1 MTARRPRTAEGD
13 TATAVVLEI
22 FRVNGLLLADGN
34 RLATAEG
41 LTAARWQ
48 VLGAVALAGRP
59 LTVPQIA
66 RRMGL
71 TRQAVQESVNRLLAG
86 ALVEARDN
94 LDHRRSPLIGLTELG
109 SQKYTAVDQRQ
120 ARWINELAAG
130 LKIADLAVAARLL
143 RELGDRLE
151 NNEDTAGE
159 GNSDDI
165 YLGAGHLFEIG
176 GAPLE
181 WLLNGAGLRHYI
193 DGHAVELAGVC
204 RRGCEREHRSPNGTR
219 PT

>member
-1 MTARRPRTAEGD
+1 MTTQRARTAEGD
-13 TATAVVLEI
+13 AATTVVLEI

-34 RLATAEG
+34 RLAVAEG

-71 TRQAVQESVNRLLAG
+71 TRQAVQASVNRLLAE

-94 LDHRRSPLIGLTELG
+94 LDHQRSPLIGLTELG
-109 SQKYTAVDQRQ
+109 SQKYTAIDQRQ
-120 ARWINELAAG
+120 ARWINQLATG
-130 LKIADLAVAARLL
+130 LKITDLAATARML

-151 NNEDTAGE
+151 ATNDTA
-159 GNSDDI
+159 
-165 YLGAGHLFEIG
+165 
-176 GAPLE
+176 
-181 WLLNGAGLRHYI
+181 
-193 DGHAVELAGVC
+193 
-204 RRGCEREHRSPNGTR
+204 RRKDSNDT
-219 PT
+219 T

>member
-1 MTARRPRTAEGD
+1 MEMSSRTAEGD
-13 TATAVVLEI
+13 AATAVVLEI
-22 FRVNGLLLADGN
+22 FRVNGLLLAAGN
-34 RLATAEG
+34 RLAAREE

-71 TRQAVQESVNRLLAG
+71 TRQAVQESINRLLAE

-120 ARWINELAAG
+120 ARWINDLAAG
-130 LKIADLAVAARLL
+130 LKIADLAAAVRVL

-151 NNEDTAGE
+151 SNN
-159 GNSDDI
+159 
-165 YLGAGHLFEIG
+165 
-176 GAPLE
+176 
-181 WLLNGAGLRHYI
+181 RH
-193 DGHAVELAGVC
+193 GRE
-204 RRGCEREHRSPNGTR
+204 RGRQ
-219 PT
+219 

>member
-1 MTARRPRTAEGD
+1 MVAQWARTAEGGA
-13 TATAVVLEI
+13 ATAVVLQI

-34 RLATAEG
+34 RLAAAEG

-71 TRQAVQESVNRLLAG
+71 TRQAVQESVNHLLAE
-86 ALVEARDN
+86 ALAEARDN

-130 LKIADLAVAARLL
+130 LQIADLTATARVLG
-143 RELGDRLE
+143 ELGDRLE
-151 NNEDTAGE
+151 SNQRH
-159 GNSDDI
+159 
-165 YLGAGHLFEIG
+165 GAEKGQQ
-176 GAPLE
+176 
-181 WLLNGAGLRHYI
+181 
-193 DGHAVELAGVC
+193 
-204 RRGCEREHRSPNGTR
+204 
-219 PT
+219 